1 MSKKQTST
9 VSAGGLLIGGGNRI
23 SVQTMWKRSL
33 HNFTKDDLT
42 EIKFLESIGC
52 DILRFSAPDMKS
64 SEVLGS
70 IKNKLKIPIV
80 ADIHFDH
87 KIALDCIARGI
98 DKIRINPGNIG
109 AQWKVHEVL
118 SAASEKNIPI
128 RIGINTGSLPK
139 EYSALK
145 DKSEAMLRAA
155 EDEIEILEKAGF
167 NQAVFSLKASNLEAT
182 IEANKVFSERYSYP
196 LHLGVTEAG
205 PQTAGI
211 VKTSI
216 AFYQL
221 FEQGIGD
228 TIRVS
233 LTDTPAKEVIA
244 GREILKACGKSDYGV
259 TIVSCPRCG
268 RSTFDTHKFI
278 MDVSDE
284 LYLIKKPVKVAIMGC
299 VVNGPGE
306 ALDAD
311 VGITGVGNKAVI
323 FKQGKIIHKV
333 DENIGRETFLK
344 VLDDFIKGK

>member
-1 MSKKQTST
+1 MNKNQTT
-9 VSAGGLLIGGGNRI
+9 AVSAGGLLIGGGNRI

-33 HNFTKDDLT
+33 HSFSENDLE
-42 EIKFLESIGC
+42 EIKYLQAIGC
-52 DILRFSAPDMKS
+52 DILRFSAPDMESAK
-64 SEVLGS
+64 VLGE
-70 IKNKLKIPIV
+70 IKEQLEMPVV

-87 KIALDCIARGI
+87 KIALDCIDRDI

-109 AQWKVHEVL
+109 AEWKVHEVL
-118 SAASEKNIPI
+118 SAADAKGIPI

-139 EYSALK
+139 KYTDLK
-145 DKSEAMLRAA
+145 DKAEAMLRAA

-167 NQAVFSLKASNLEAT
+167 KNAVFSLKASNVEAT
-182 IEANKVFSERYSYP
+182 IEANRIFSSRYSYP
-196 LHLGVTEAG
+196 IHLGVTEAG

-211 VKTSI
+211 VKTTV
-216 AFYQL
+216 ALHQL
-221 FEQGIGD
+221 FSEGIGD

-278 MDVSDE
+278 TEVSDE
-284 LYLIKKPVKVAIMGC
+284 LYLVKDKVKVAVMGC

-311 VGITGVGNKAVI
+311 IGITGVGNKAVI

-333 DENIGRETFLK
+333 DENKGREIFLK
-344 VLDDFIKGK
+344 VLKEFIEE